1 MFKQGFTV
9 SGSSLK
15 LLKPGEQGVVSRL
28 KGTMDDPI
36 AQKLKALGIIPG
48 VTVAVEQCFPQFIF
62 KVGLSRFA
70 LSDRSLNAIYVR
82 VDNSQP
88 QSTAQARS
96 GKVTVTHH

>member
-1 MFKQGFTV
+1 MFKQSFTV

-28 KGTMDDPI
+28 KGSMDDPI

-62 KVGLSRFA
+62 RVGLSRFA
-70 LSDRSLNAIYVR
+70 LCDRSLSAIYVR
-82 VDNSQP
+82 VNGSQP
-88 QSTAQARS
+88 QATAQVSS
-96 GKVTVTHH
+96 GKVTVSHR